1 MEVNQNQAGYRGYEY
16 SNNLFSNQVSIYDYP
31 SPAFDAI
38 FETRLHQLYQNLN
51 AMEFYASLENNSNF
65 WNWVHDDVYE
75 APKSQMISA
84 KKLSMSEL
92 GEFKEETTLESA
104 NLNSMISSEV
114 QVPYEVI
121 LIK

>member
-1 MEVNQNQAGYRGYEY
+1 
-16 SNNLFSNQVSIYDYP
+16 
-31 SPAFDAI
+31 
-38 FETRLHQLYQNLN
+38 
-51 AMEFYASLENNSNF
+51 
-65 WNWVHDDVYE
+65 
-75 APKSQMISA
+75 MISA